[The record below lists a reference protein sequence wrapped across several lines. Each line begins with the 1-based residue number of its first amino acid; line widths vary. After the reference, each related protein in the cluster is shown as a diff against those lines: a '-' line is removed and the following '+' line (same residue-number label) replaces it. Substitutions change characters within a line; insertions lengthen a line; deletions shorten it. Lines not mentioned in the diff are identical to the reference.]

1 MRLSRWL
8 ILAALLAIVVFVLQT
23 YIKRQQALAR
33 DMPAA
38 PRRLETGLNGRANNW
53 VYSQSDGERP
63 RVTVRAKSFR
73 QVQAPSVMELEG
85 VELQLFHQQ
94 SDQFDLVRSAK
105 AQFDIAAKTLYADG
119 VVDITMARP
128 AAGKPT
134 RVPTPGA
141 DGEEEQNPGGR
152 IVKIRTSGVRFASD
166 TGKASTD
173 RRADFEFEQGHGSA
187 VGVDYDPTSR
197 ELHLRSAVELHW
209 MGKGTNS
216 KPMLIEAGEAYYR
229 EMESKVFLLPWS
241 KLTRDTLHMEG
252 KSSVITL
259 DKGEI
264 KEALAEAAHGVQ
276 DDPGRKVEF
285 AADSLL
291 LTFGDAMAIREIKGQ
306 QHGKLVSTAQT
317 MRTTVTGEII
327 DLQFDPAAH
336 ESTLTHALAMQ
347 KAVAEAQPLPKP
359 GELPAE
365 TRVLRSEVIHLNMR
379 PGGKDIDTVET
390 DGAGTVDFLPNRPEQ
405 STRFVQGDRIWI
417 TYGSDNRIQSFR
429 SINASTRTE
438 KPGTPAPP
446 PMLTQSKELLATFDP
461 KTSELSRLEQKTDFR
476 YEEGGRRA
484 TADRATLEQAKD
496 VITLE
501 GSARTSDPTGT
512 AAADRLILNQ
522 KSGDFVADGRVATTR
537 MPDQKPSSSSAL
549 LSDAE
554 LMQGRAQHMTSAE
567 KNQKLHYEGNAV
579 VWQGVNRVEADR
591 IDIDRTKQVFEAHG
605 KVVSQFAD
613 KAPDKNDDKAGPDK
627 NNDAKTD
634 AKKTE
639 AVKPAAAAATAAIP
653 APVFTVVRAPDLVYT
668 DVTRIAHYQGGAAMV
683 RPGLVVNGKELKAYL
698 NERDADSSLNH
709 AFAEGAVKIV
719 STEDKR
725 TRTGTGEH
733 GEYYA
738 DEKKVIV
745 NGGDALLVD
754 SLKGQT
760 KGKQLTWWS
769 NNDRLLVNGAEN
781 RSADTLY
788 LKK

>member
-23 YIKRQQALAR
+23 YIKRQQALAHEA
-33 DMPAA
+33 PAA
-38 PRRLETGLNGRANNW
+38 PRPLETGINGRASDW
-53 VYSQSDGERP
+53 VYTQSDGERP

-73 QVQAPSVMELEG
+73 QVKAPSVMELEG
-85 VELQLFHQQ
+85 VELQLFHQEA
-94 SDQFDLVRSAK
+94 DQFDLVRSAK

-119 VVDITMARP
+119 EVNIIMARP

-134 RVPTPGA
+134 VAPKPGGDS
-141 DGEEEQNPGGR
+141 DGEENTGGR

-166 TGKASTD
+166 TGKASTG

-187 VGVDYDPTSR
+187 EGVDYDPASR
-197 ELHLRSAVELHW
+197 ELHLRSGVQLHW
-209 MGKGTNS
+209 IGKGKNS

-252 KSSVITL
+252 TSSVITL
-259 DKGEI
+259 DNGVI
-264 KEALAEAAHGVQ
+264 KEALTVAAHGVQ
-276 DDPGRKVEF
+276 DEPGRKVEF
-285 AADSLL
+285 AAESLL
-291 LTFGDAMAIREIKGQ
+291 LMFGDGMAIQEIKGQ
-306 QHGKLVSTAQT
+306 HNGKLISSADT

-347 KAVAEAQPLPKP
+347 KAVAEAQPLPRP
-359 GELPAE
+359 GELISE

-379 PGGKDIDTVET
+379 PGGKDIATVET
-390 DGAGTVDFLPNRPEQ
+390 DGAGTVDFLPNRPGQ
-405 STRFVQGDRIWI
+405 PKRFMQGDRIWI
-417 TYGSDNRIQSFR
+417 TYGPENRIQSFR

-438 KPGTPAPP
+438 KPGTPVPP
-446 PMLTQSKELLATFDP
+446 PMLTRSKELLASFDP
-461 KTSELSRLEQKTDFR
+461 KTSELTRLEQKTDFH
-476 YEEGGRRA
+476 YEEGDRRA

-496 VITLE
+496 LITLE

-522 KSGDFVADGRVATTR
+522 KSGDFIADGRVSTTR
-537 MPDQKPSSSSAL
+537 LPDQKPSSSSSL

-554 LMQGRAQHMTSAE
+554 LMQGRAQHMTSVE

-591 IDIDRTKQVFEAHG
+591 IDIDRTRQVFEAHG
-605 KVVSQFAD
+605 KVVSQFSDKSSDKVAD
-613 KAPDKNDDKAGPDK
+613 KSND
-627 NNDAKTD
+627 KTD
-634 AKKTE
+634 GKKTV
-639 AVKPAAAAATAAIP
+639 AAKPAIAA
-653 APVFTVVRAPDLVYT
+653 APVFTVVRAPDLIYS
-668 DVTRIAHYQGGAAMV
+668 DDTRIAHYQGGAAMV
-683 RPGLVVNGKELKAYL
+683 RPGLSVNGKELKAYL
-698 NERDADSSLNH
+698 NDRDADTSLNH

-738 DEKKVIV
+738 SEKKVIL
-745 NGGDALLVD
+745 NGGDALMVD
-754 SLKGQT
+754 SVKGQT
-760 KGKQLTWWS
+760 RGKQLTWWS

-781 RSADTLY
+781 RPADTLY

>member
-8 ILAALLAIVVFVLQT
+8 ILAALLTIVGFVLQT
-23 YIKRQQALAR
+23 YIKRQQALAHET
-33 DMPAA
+33 PAA
-38 PRRLETGLNGRANNW
+38 PKPLETGINGRASDW
-53 VYSQSDGERP
+53 VYTQSDGERP

-73 QVQAPSVMELEG
+73 QVRAPSVMELEG

-119 VVDITMARP
+119 DVDITMARP
-128 AAGKPT
+128 AAGTPTVAPKPGGD
-134 RVPTPGA
+134 VGA
-141 DGEEEQNPGGR
+141 EENPGGR

-173 RRADFEFEQGHGSA
+173 RRADFEFEQGNGSA
-187 VGVDYDPTSR
+187 KGVDYDPTSR

-209 MGKGTNS
+209 IGKGKSS

-241 KLTRDTLHMEG
+241 KLTRDTLHMEAT
-252 KSSVITL
+252 SSVITL
-259 DKGEI
+259 DQGVI
-264 KEALAEAAHGVQ
+264 KEALSEAAHGVQ

-285 AADSLL
+285 AADSLVL
-291 LTFGDAMAIREIKGQ
+291 SFGDAMAIREIKGQ
-306 QHGKLVSTAQT
+306 HHGKLVSSAQT

-327 DLQFDPAAH
+327 DLQFDPAAP
-336 ESTLTHALAMQ
+336 ESTLAHALAMQ
-347 KAVAEAQPLPKP
+347 QAVAEAQPLPQP
-359 GELPAE
+359 GEPLAE

-390 DGAGTVDFLPNRPEQ
+390 DGAGTVDFLPNRPGQ
-405 STRFVQGDRIWI
+405 PKRFMQGDRIWI
-417 TYGSDNRIQSFR
+417 TYGPENRIQSFR
-429 SINASTRTE
+429 AINASTRTE

-446 PMLTQSKELLATFDP
+446 PMLTQSKELLASFDP
-461 KTSELSRLEQKTDFR
+461 KTSELTRLEQKTDFR
-476 YEEGGRRA
+476 YEEGVSRA

-496 VITLE
+496 TITLD

-522 KSGDFVADGRVATTR
+522 KSGDFIADGRVSTTR
-537 MPDQKPSSSSAL
+537 LPDQKPSSSSSL

-579 VWQGVNRVEADR
+579 VWQGVKRVEADR
-591 IDIDRTKQVFEAHG
+591 IDIDRTRQVFEAHG
-605 KVVSQFAD
+605 KVVSQFSD
-613 KAPDKNDDKAGPDK
+613 KSDNTKPVAG
-627 NNDAKTD
+627 
-634 AKKTE
+634 
-639 AVKPAAAAATAAIP
+639 KPAAAPAA
-653 APVFTVVRAPDLVYT
+653 APIFTVVRAPDLIYS
-668 DVTRIAHYQGGAAMV
+668 DDTRIAHYQGGAAMV
-683 RPGLVVNGKELKAYL
+683 RPGLAVNGKELKAYL
-698 NERDADSSLNH
+698 NERNADTSLNH
-709 AFAEGAVKIV
+709 ALAEGAVKII
-719 STEDKR
+719 STADKR

-738 DEKKVIV
+738 SEQKVIL

-760 KGKQLTWWS
+760 RGKQLTWWS

-781 RSADTLY
+781 RPADTLY

>member
-8 ILAALLAIVVFVLQT
+8 ILAAILAIVVFVLQT

-33 DMPAA
+33 DTPVA
-38 PRRLETGLNGRANNW
+38 PRPLETGINGRASNW
-53 VYSQSDGERP
+53 VYSQSDGEHP

-73 QVQAPSVMELEG
+73 QVKAPSVMELEG
-85 VELQLFHQQ
+85 VELQLFHQE

-105 AQFDIAAKTLYADG
+105 AEFDIAAKTLYADG

-134 RVPTPGA
+134 VAPKPGA
-141 DGEEEQNPGGR
+141 DGENADGENQEYNPGGR

-173 RRADFEFEQGHGSA
+173 RRADFEFEQGNGSA
-187 VGVDYDPTSR
+187 EGVDYDPTSR

-209 MGKGTNS
+209 MGKGKGS

-259 DKGEI
+259 DKGVI
-264 KEALAEAAHGVQ
+264 KEASTEAAHGVQ
-276 DDPGRKVEF
+276 DEPGRKVEF

-291 LTFGDAMAIREIKGQ
+291 LTFGDGMAIREIKGQ
-306 QHGKLVSTAQT
+306 QHGKLVSTAET

-347 KAVAEAQPLPKP
+347 KAVAEAQPLPQP
-359 GELPAE
+359 GELLAE

-390 DGAGTVDFLPNRPEQ
+390 DGAGTVDFLPNRPGQ
-405 STRFVQGDRIWI
+405 PKRFMQGDRIWI
-417 TYGSDNRIQSFR
+417 TYGADNRIQSFR
-429 SINASTRTE
+429 AINASTRTD
-438 KPGTPAPP
+438 KPGTPPPP

-476 YEEGGRRA
+476 YEEGVRRA

-512 AAADRLILNQ
+512 AAADRLVLNQ
-522 KSGDFVADGRVATTR
+522 KSGDFVADGRVSTTHL
-537 MPDQKPSSSSAL
+537 PDQKPSSSSSL

-591 IDIDRTKQVFEAHG
+591 IDIDRTRQIFEAHG

-613 KAPDKNDDKAGPDK
+613 KSPDKTAGEKA
-627 NNDAKTD
+627 DAR
-634 AKKTE
+634 
-639 AVKPAAAAATAAIP
+639 KPTAAP
-653 APVFTVVRAPDLVYT
+653 VPVFTVVKAPDLVYT
-668 DVTRIAHYQGGAAMV
+668 DDTRIADYRGGAAMV
-683 RPGLVVNGKELKAYL
+683 RPGLIVNGKELKAYL
-698 NERDADSSLNH
+698 NERDADTSLNH

-738 DEKKVIV
+738 AEKKVIL

-760 KGKQLTWWS
+760 RGKQLTWWS

-781 RSADTLY
+781 RPADTLY

>member
-23 YIKRQQALAR
+23 YIKRQQALAHET
-33 DMPAA
+33 PAA
-38 PRRLETGLNGRANNW
+38 PRPLETGINGRASDW
-53 VYSQSDGERP
+53 VYTQSDGERP

-73 QVQAPSVMELEG
+73 QVKAPSVMELEG
-85 VELQLFHQQ
+85 MELQLFHQQ

-134 RVPTPGA
+134 TVPTLGS
-141 DGEEEQNPGGR
+141 DSEEEENPGGR
-152 IVKIRTSGVRFASD
+152 IVKIHTSGVRFASD

-173 RRADFEFEQGHGSA
+173 RRADFEFEQGNGSA
-187 VGVDYDPTSR
+187 EGVDYDPTSR

-209 MGKGTNS
+209 MGKGKNS

-252 KSSVITL
+252 TTSVITL
-259 DKGEI
+259 DKGVI
-264 KEALAEAAHGVQ
+264 KEALAVAAHGVQ

-291 LTFGDAMAIREIKGQ
+291 LTFGDDMAIQEIKGQ
-306 QHGKLVSTAQT
+306 HNGKLVSTAAT

-327 DLQFDPAAH
+327 DLQFDPATH

-347 KAVAEAQPLPKP
+347 KAVAEAQPLPQP
-359 GELPAE
+359 GQLLAE

-379 PGGKDIDTVET
+379 AGGKDIDTVET
-390 DGAGTVDFLPNRPEQ
+390 DGAGMVDFLPNRPGQ
-405 STRFVQGDRIWI
+405 PKRFMQGDRIWI
-417 TYGSDNRIQSFR
+417 TYGPDNRIQSFR
-429 SINASTRTE
+429 AINASTRTE
-438 KPGTPAPP
+438 KPGTPVPP
-446 PMLTQSKELLATFDP
+446 PMLTQSKELLASFDP
-461 KTSELSRLEQKTDFR
+461 KTSELTRLEQKRDFR

-501 GSARTSDPTGT
+501 GSARISDPTGT
-512 AAADRLILNQ
+512 AAADRLVLNQ
-522 KSGDFVADGRVATTR
+522 KTGDFVADGRVATTR
-537 MPDQKPSSSSAL
+537 LPDQKPSSSSSL

-591 IDIDRTKQVFEAHG
+591 IDIDRTRQVFEAHG
-605 KVVSQFAD
+605 NVVSQFAD
-613 KAPDKNDDKAGPDK
+613 KAANKTSAD
-627 NNDAKTD
+627 KTD
-634 AKKTE
+634 GDKTE
-639 AVKPAAAAATAAIP
+639 AAKPAAAA
-653 APVFTVVRAPDLVYT
+653 APVFTVVRAPDLIYS
-668 DVTRIAHYQGGAAMV
+668 DATRIADYQGGAAMV
-683 RPGLVVNGKELKAYL
+683 RPGLVVNGKELKAYM
-698 NERDADSSLNH
+698 NERDADTSLNH

-719 STEDKR
+719 STADKR

-738 DEKKVIV
+738 AERKVIL
-745 NGGDALLVD
+745 NGGDSLLVD
-754 SLKGQT
+754 SLKGLT
-760 KGKQLTWWS
+760 RGKQLTWWS

-781 RSADTLY
+781 RPADTLY

>member
-8 ILAALLAIVVFVLQT
+8 ILAALLTIVVFVLQT

-38 PRRLETGLNGRANNW
+38 PQPLETGINGRASNW

-73 QVQAPSVMELEG
+73 QVKAPSVMELEG
-85 VELQLFHQQ
+85 VELQLFHQE

-105 AQFDIAAKTLYADG
+105 AEFDIAAKTLYADG

-134 RVPTPGA
+134 VAPKPGA
-141 DGEEEQNPGGR
+141 DGENEEYNPGGR

-173 RRADFEFEQGHGSA
+173 RRADFEFEQGNGSA
-187 VGVDYDPTSR
+187 QGVDYDPVSH

-209 MGKGTNS
+209 MGKGKSS

-252 KSSVITL
+252 TSSVITL
-259 DKGEI
+259 DKGVI

-276 DDPGRKVEF
+276 DEPGRKVEF

-291 LTFGDAMAIREIKGQ
+291 LTFGDEMAIREIKGQ
-306 QHGKLVSTAQT
+306 QHGKLVSTAET
-317 MRTTVTGEII
+317 MRTTVTGEMI
-327 DLQFDPAAH
+327 DLQFDPAAR

-347 KAVAEAQPLPKP
+347 KAVAEAQPLPQP
-359 GELPAE
+359 GELLAE

-379 PGGKDIDTVET
+379 PGGRDIDTVET
-390 DGAGTVDFLPNRPEQ
+390 DGAGTVDFLPNRPGQ
-405 STRFVQGDRIWI
+405 PKRFMQGDRIWI
-417 TYGSDNRIQSFR
+417 TYGTGNRIQSFR
-429 SINASTRTE
+429 SINASTRTD
-438 KPGTPAPP
+438 KPGTPVPP

-461 KTSELSRLEQKTDFR
+461 KTSELSRLEQKTEFR
-476 YEEGGRRA
+476 YEEGVRRA

-501 GSARTSDPTGT
+501 GSARTADPTGT

-522 KSGDFVADGRVATTR
+522 KSGDFVADGRVSTTR
-537 MPDQKPSSSSAL
+537 LPDQKPSSSSSL

-591 IDIDRTKQVFEAHG
+591 IDIDRARQVFEAHG

-613 KAPDKNDDKAGPDK
+613 KAADKTDDKTGG
-627 NNDAKTD
+627 N
-634 AKKTE
+634 KTE
-639 AVKPAAAAATAAIP
+639 ASKPAAAA

-668 DVTRIAHYQGGAAMV
+668 DDTRIAHYQGGAAMV
-683 RPGLVVNGKELKAYL
+683 RPGLVVNGKELKAYM
-698 NERDADSSLNH
+698 NERDADTSLNH

-719 STEDKR
+719 STADKR

-738 DEKKVIV
+738 AEQKVIL
-745 NGGDALLVD
+745 NGGEALLVD

-781 RSADTLY
+781 RPADTLY

>member
-23 YIKRQQALAR
+23 YIKRQQALAHEA
-33 DMPAA
+33 PAA
-38 PRRLETGLNGRANNW
+38 PRPLETGINGRASDW
-53 VYSQSDGERP
+53 VYTQSDGERP

-119 VVDITMARP
+119 DVDITMARP

-134 RVPTPGA
+134 VVPKPGA
-141 DGEEEQNPGGR
+141 DSEAEQNPGGR

-173 RRADFEFEQGHGSA
+173 RRADFEFEQGNGSA
-187 VGVDYDPTSR
+187 KGVDYDPTSR

-209 MGKGTNS
+209 MSKGKNS

-252 KSSVITL
+252 TSSVITL
-259 DKGEI
+259 DKGVI
-264 KEALAEAAHGVQ
+264 KEAQSVAAHGVQ

-291 LTFGDAMAIREIKGQ
+291 LTFGDAMAIREIKGL

-327 DLQFDPAAH
+327 DLQFDPAAR

-347 KAVAEAQPLPKP
+347 KAVAEAQPLPQP
-359 GELPAE
+359 GELLAE
-365 TRVLRSEVIHLNMR
+365 TRILRSEVIHLNMR
-379 PGGKDIDTVET
+379 AGGKDIDTVET
-390 DGAGTVDFLPNRPEQ
+390 DGAGTVDFLPNRPGQ
-405 STRFVQGDRIWI
+405 PKRFMQGDRIWI
-417 TYGSDNRIQSFR
+417 AYGADNRIQSFR
-429 SINASTRTE
+429 AVNASTRTE
-438 KPGTPAPP
+438 KPGTPLPP
-446 PMLTQSKELLATFDP
+446 PMLTQSKELLASFDP
-461 KTSELSRLEQKTDFR
+461 KTSELARLEQKTDFR
-476 YEEGGRRA
+476 YEEGVRRA

-537 MPDQKPSSSSAL
+537 MPDQKPSSSSSL

-591 IDIDRTKQVFEAHG
+591 IDIDRTRQVFEAHG

-613 KAPDKNDDKAGPDK
+613 KSPDKNDDKTAG
-627 NNDAKTD
+627 N
-634 AKKTE
+634 KTE
-639 AVKPAAAAATAAIP
+639 VAKPATAALTP
-653 APVFTVVRAPDLVYT
+653 APVFTVVRAPDLIYT
-668 DVTRIAHYQGGAAMV
+668 DDTRIAHYQGGAAMV

-709 AFAEGAVKIV
+709 AFADGAVKIV

-738 DEKKVIV
+738 AEKKVIM
-745 NGGDALLVD
+745 NGGEALLVD

-781 RSADTLY
+781 RPADTLY

>member
-8 ILAALLAIVVFVLQT
+8 ILAAILAIVVFVLQT

-33 DMPAA
+33 DTPVA
-38 PRRLETGLNGRANNW
+38 PRPLETGINGRASNW
-53 VYSQSDGERP
+53 VYSQSDGEHP

-73 QVQAPSVMELEG
+73 QVKAPSVMELEG
-85 VELQLFHQQ
+85 VELQLFHQE

-134 RVPTPGA
+134 VAPKPGA
-141 DGEEEQNPGGR
+141 DGENADGENQEYNPGGR

-173 RRADFEFEQGHGSA
+173 RRADFEFEQGNGSA
-187 VGVDYDPTSR
+187 EGVDYDPTSR

-209 MGKGTNS
+209 MGKGKGS

-259 DKGEI
+259 DKGVI
-264 KEALAEAAHGVQ
+264 KEASTEAAHGVQ
-276 DDPGRKVEF
+276 DEPGRKVEF

-291 LTFGDAMAIREIKGQ
+291 LTFGDGMAIREIKGQ
-306 QHGKLVSTAQT
+306 QHGKLVSTAET

-347 KAVAEAQPLPKP
+347 KAVAEAQPLPQP
-359 GELPAE
+359 GELLAE

-390 DGAGTVDFLPNRPEQ
+390 DGAGTVDFLPNRPGQ
-405 STRFVQGDRIWI
+405 PKRFMQGDRIWI
-417 TYGSDNRIQSFR
+417 TYGADNRIQSFR
-429 SINASTRTE
+429 AINASTRTD
-438 KPGTPAPP
+438 KPGTPPPP

-476 YEEGGRRA
+476 YEEGVRRA

-512 AAADRLILNQ
+512 AAADRLVLNQ
-522 KSGDFVADGRVATTR
+522 KSGDFVADGRVSTTHL
-537 MPDQKPSSSSAL
+537 PDQKPSSSSSL

-591 IDIDRTKQVFEAHG
+591 IDIDRTRQIFEAHG

-613 KAPDKNDDKAGPDK
+613 KSPDKTAGEKA
-627 NNDAKTD
+627 DAR
-634 AKKTE
+634 
-639 AVKPAAAAATAAIP
+639 KPTAAP
-653 APVFTVVRAPDLVYT
+653 VPVFTVVKAPDLVYT
-668 DVTRIAHYQGGAAMV
+668 DDTRIADYRGGAAMV
-683 RPGLVVNGKELKAYL
+683 RPGLIVNGKELKAYL
-698 NERDADSSLNH
+698 NERDADTSLDH

-738 DEKKVIV
+738 AEKKVIL

-760 KGKQLTWWS
+760 RGKQLTWWS

-781 RSADTLY
+781 RPADTLY

>member
-33 DMPAA
+33 DTPAA
-38 PRRLETGLNGRANNW
+38 PRPLETGINGRASNW
-53 VYSQSDGERP
+53 VYSQSDGEHP

-73 QVQAPSVMELEG
+73 QVKAPSVMELEG

-128 AAGKPT
+128 AAGNPT
-134 RVPTPGA
+134 MAPKPGA
-141 DGEEEQNPGGR
+141 NSEKEEENPGGR

-173 RRADFEFEQGHGSA
+173 RRADFEFEQGQGSA
-187 VGVDYDPTSR
+187 EGVDYDPVSR

-209 MGKGTNS
+209 MGKGKRS

-252 KSSVITL
+252 TSSVISL
-259 DKGEI
+259 DKGVI
-264 KEALAEAAHGVQ
+264 KEAVAEAAHGVQ

-285 AADSLL
+285 AADSLV
-291 LTFGDAMAIREIKGQ
+291 LTFGDDMAIQEVKGQ
-306 QHGKLVSTAQT
+306 HHGKLISTAAT
-317 MRTTVTGEII
+317 MRTTVTGDII

-347 KAVAEAQPLPKP
+347 KAVAEAQPLPQP
-359 GELPAE
+359 GELLAD

-379 PGGKDIDTVET
+379 PGGKEIDTVLT

-405 STRFVQGDRIWI
+405 PKRFMQGDRIWI
-417 TYGSDNRIQSFR
+417 TYGPENRIQSFR
-429 SINASTRTE
+429 AVNASTRTQ
-438 KPGTPAPP
+438 KPGPPAPP
-446 PMLTQSKELLATFDP
+446 PMLTQSKELLAMFDP
-461 KTSELSRLEQKTDFR
+461 KTSELTRLEQKADFR
-476 YEEGGRRA
+476 YEEGVRRA
-484 TADRATLEQAKD
+484 TADRATLEQATD
-496 VITLE
+496 LITLE
-501 GSARTSDPTGT
+501 GSARTWDPTGT
-512 AAADRLILNQ
+512 AAADRLVLNQ
-522 KSGDFVADGRVATTR
+522 KSGDFVADGRVSTTR
-537 MPDQKPSSSSAL
+537 LPDQKPSSSSSL

-554 LMQGRAQHMTSAE
+554 LMQGRAQHMTSAQ

-591 IDIDRTKQVFEAHG
+591 IDIDRTRQVFEAHG

-613 KAPDKNDDKAGPDK
+613 KSAG
-627 NNDAKTD
+627 KTD
-634 AKKTE
+634 GKK
-639 AVKPAAAAATAAIP
+639 ADAGQPAAAP
-653 APVFTVVRAPDLVYT
+653 APIFTVVRAPDLIYS
-668 DVTRIAHYQGGAAMV
+668 DDTRIAHYHGGAAMV

-698 NERDADSSLNH
+698 NERDADTSLNH

-719 STEDKR
+719 STADKR

-738 DEKKVIV
+738 AEQKVIL

-760 KGKQLTWWS
+760 HGKQLTWWS
-769 NNDRLLVNGAEN
+769 NNDRLLVNGTEN
-781 RSADTLY
+781 RPADTLY

>member
-8 ILAALLAIVVFVLQT
+8 ILAAILAIVVFVLQT

-33 DMPAA
+33 DTPVA
-38 PRRLETGLNGRANNW
+38 PRPLETGINGRASNW
-53 VYSQSDGERP
+53 VYSQSDGEHP

-73 QVQAPSVMELEG
+73 QVKAPSVMELEG
-85 VELQLFHQQ
+85 VELQLFHQE

-134 RVPTPGA
+134 VAPKPGA
-141 DGEEEQNPGGR
+141 DGENADGENQEYNPGGR

-173 RRADFEFEQGHGSA
+173 RRADFEFEQGNGSA
-187 VGVDYDPTSR
+187 EGVDYDPTSR

-209 MGKGTNS
+209 RGKGKGS

-259 DKGEI
+259 DKGVI
-264 KEALAEAAHGVQ
+264 KEASTEAAHGVQ
-276 DDPGRKVEF
+276 DEPGRKVEF

-291 LTFGDAMAIREIKGQ
+291 LTFGDGMAIREIKGQ
-306 QHGKLVSTAQT
+306 QHGKLVSTAET

-347 KAVAEAQPLPKP
+347 KAVAEAQPLPQP
-359 GELPAE
+359 GELLAE

-390 DGAGTVDFLPNRPEQ
+390 DGVGTVDFLPNRPGQ
-405 STRFVQGDRIWI
+405 PKRFMQGDRIWI
-417 TYGSDNRIQSFR
+417 TYGADNRIQSFR
-429 SINASTRTE
+429 AINASTRTD
-438 KPGTPAPP
+438 KPGTPPPP

-476 YEEGGRRA
+476 YEEGVRRA

-512 AAADRLILNQ
+512 AAADRLVLNQ
-522 KSGDFVADGRVATTR
+522 KSGDFVADGRVSTTHL
-537 MPDQKPSSSSAL
+537 PDQKPSSSSSL

-591 IDIDRTKQVFEAHG
+591 IDIDRTRQIFEAHG

-613 KAPDKNDDKAGPDK
+613 KSPDKTAGEKA
-627 NNDAKTD
+627 DAR
-634 AKKTE
+634 
-639 AVKPAAAAATAAIP
+639 KPTAAP
-653 APVFTVVRAPDLVYT
+653 VPVFTVVKAPDLVYT
-668 DVTRIAHYQGGAAMV
+668 DDTRIADYRGGAAMV
-683 RPGLVVNGKELKAYL
+683 RPGLIVNGKELKAYL
-698 NERDADSSLNH
+698 NERDADTSLNH

-738 DEKKVIV
+738 AEKKVIL

-760 KGKQLTWWS
+760 RGKQLTWWS

-781 RSADTLY
+781 RPADTLY

>member
-8 ILAALLAIVVFVLQT
+8 ILAAILAIVVFVLQT

-33 DMPAA
+33 DTPVA
-38 PRRLETGLNGRANNW
+38 PRPLETGINGRASNW
-53 VYSQSDGERP
+53 VYSQSDGEHP

-73 QVQAPSVMELEG
+73 QVKAPSVMELEG
-85 VELQLFHQQ
+85 VELQLFHQE

-134 RVPTPGA
+134 VAPKPGA
-141 DGEEEQNPGGR
+141 DGENADGENQEYNPGGR

-173 RRADFEFEQGHGSA
+173 RRADFEFEQGNGSA
-187 VGVDYDPTSR
+187 EGVDYDPTSR

-209 MGKGTNS
+209 RGKGKGS

-259 DKGEI
+259 DKGVI
-264 KEALAEAAHGVQ
+264 KEASTEAAHGVQ
-276 DDPGRKVEF
+276 DEPGRKVEF

-291 LTFGDAMAIREIKGQ
+291 LTFGDGMAIREIKGQ
-306 QHGKLVSTAQT
+306 QHGKLVSTAET

-347 KAVAEAQPLPKP
+347 KAVAEAQPLPQR
-359 GELPAE
+359 GELLAE

-390 DGAGTVDFLPNRPEQ
+390 DGVGTVDFLPNRPGQ
-405 STRFVQGDRIWI
+405 PKRFMQGDRIWI
-417 TYGSDNRIQSFR
+417 TYGADNRIQSFR
-429 SINASTRTE
+429 AINASTRTD
-438 KPGTPAPP
+438 KPGTPPPP

-476 YEEGGRRA
+476 YEEGVRRA

-512 AAADRLILNQ
+512 AAADRLVLNQ
-522 KSGDFVADGRVATTR
+522 KSGDFVADGRVSTTHL
-537 MPDQKPSSSSAL
+537 PDQKPSSSSSL

-591 IDIDRTKQVFEAHG
+591 IDIDRTRQIFEAHG

-613 KAPDKNDDKAGPDK
+613 KSPDKTAGEKA
-627 NNDAKTD
+627 DAR
-634 AKKTE
+634 
-639 AVKPAAAAATAAIP
+639 KPTAAP
-653 APVFTVVRAPDLVYT
+653 VPVFTVVKAPDLVYT
-668 DVTRIAHYQGGAAMV
+668 DDTRIADYRGGAAMV
-683 RPGLVVNGKELKAYL
+683 RPGLIVNGKELKAYL
-698 NERDADSSLNH
+698 NERDADTSLNH

-738 DEKKVIV
+738 AEKKVIL

-760 KGKQLTWWS
+760 RGKQLTWWS

-781 RSADTLY
+781 RPADTLY

>member
-8 ILAALLAIVVFVLQT
+8 ILAALLAIVGFVLQT

-38 PRRLETGLNGRANNW
+38 PRPLETGINGRASNW
-53 VYSQSDGERP
+53 VYSQTDGERP

-73 QVQAPSVMELEG
+73 QVQAPSLMELEG
-85 VELQLFHQQ
+85 VELQLFHRE

-134 RVPTPGA
+134 VVPKFGE
-141 DGEEEQNPGGR
+141 DSEEEENPGGR

-166 TGKASTD
+166 TGKASTG
-173 RRADFEFEQGHGSA
+173 RRADFEFEQGNGSA
-187 VGVDYDPTSR
+187 EGVDYDPTSR
-197 ELHLRSAVELHW
+197 ELHLRSQVELHW
-209 MGKGTNS
+209 MGKGPRS

-241 KLTRDTLHMEG
+241 KLTRDMLHMEG
-252 KSSVITL
+252 ASSVVTL

-264 KEALAEAAHGVQ
+264 KEALTEAAHGVQ
-276 DDPGRKVEF
+276 DDSGRKVEF

-291 LTFGDAMAIREIKGQ
+291 LTFGDAMAVREIKGQ
-306 QHGKLVSTAQT
+306 HHGKLVSTAAT

-327 DLQFDPAAH
+327 DLQFDPAAR

-359 GELPAE
+359 GELLGE

-379 PGGKDIDTVET
+379 AGGKDIDTVET
-390 DGAGTVDFLPNRPEQ
+390 DGAGTVDFLPNRPGQ
-405 STRFVQGDRIWI
+405 PKRLMQGDRIWI
-417 TYGSDNRIQSFR
+417 AYGADNRIQSFR
-429 SINASTRTE
+429 AINASTRTD
-438 KPGTPAPP
+438 KPGTPVPP

-461 KTSELSRLEQKTDFR
+461 KTSELARLEQKTDFR
-476 YEEGGRRA
+476 YEEGLRRA
-484 TADRATLEQAKD
+484 TADRAILEQAKD

-501 GSARTSDPTGT
+501 GSARTFDNTGT

-537 MPDQKPSSSSAL
+537 LPDQKPSSSSAL

-591 IDIDRTKQVFEAHG
+591 IDIDRTRQVFEAHG

-613 KAPDKNDDKAGPDK
+613 KDKNSDKSDGENDDKSDGNKAAA
-627 NNDAKTD
+627 AKS
-634 AKKTE
+634 
-639 AVKPAAAAATAAIP
+639 PAAAKPGAAAAPI
-653 APVFTVVRAPDLVYT
+653 FTVVRAPDLVYT
-668 DVTRIAHYQGGAAMV
+668 DDTRIAHYQGGATMV
-683 RPGLVVNGKELKAYL
+683 RLGLIVSGKELKAYL
-698 NERDADSSLNH
+698 NERDADTSLNH
-709 AFAEGAVKIV
+709 AVADGAVKIV
-719 STEDKR
+719 STQDKR

-738 DEKKVIV
+738 AEQKVILS
-745 NGGDALLVD
+745 GGEPLLID

-760 KGKQLTWWS
+760 RGKQLTWWS
-769 NNDRLLVNGAEN
+769 NNDRLLVNGVEN
-781 RSADTLY
+781 RPADTLY

>member
-8 ILAALLAIVVFVLQT
+8 ILAALLTIVVFVLQT

-38 PRRLETGLNGRANNW
+38 PRPLETGINGRASNW

-85 VELQLFHQQ
+85 VELQLFHQE

-105 AQFDIAAKTLYADG
+105 AQFDIGAKTLYADG

-134 RVPTPGA
+134 VAPKLGA
-141 DGEEEQNPGGR
+141 DGENQDYNPGGR

-187 VGVDYDPTSR
+187 QGVDYDPTSH

-209 MGKGTNS
+209 LSKGKNS

-252 KSSVITL
+252 TSSVITL
-259 DKGEI
+259 DKGVI
-264 KEALAEAAHGVQ
+264 KEASTEAAHGVQ
-276 DDPGRKVEF
+276 DEPGRKVEF

-291 LTFGDAMAIREIKGQ
+291 LTFGGDMTIREIKGQ

-347 KAVAEAQPLPKP
+347 KAVAEAEPLPQP
-359 GELPAE
+359 GELLAE

-390 DGAGTVDFLPNRPEQ
+390 DGAGTVDFLPNRPGQ
-405 STRFVQGDRIWI
+405 SKRFIQGDRIWI
-417 TYGSDNRIQSFR
+417 TYGADNRIQSFR
-429 SINASTRTE
+429 AINASTRTD
-438 KPGTPAPP
+438 KPGTPVPP

-461 KTSELSRLEQKTDFR
+461 KTSELTRLEQKTDFR
-476 YEEGGRRA
+476 YEEGVRRA

-537 MPDQKPSSSSAL
+537 MPDQKPSSSSSL

-591 IDIDRTKQVFEAHG
+591 IDIDRARQVFEAHG

-613 KAPDKNDDKAGPDK
+613 KAADKTDDKTGDKSGDKSAG
-627 NNDAKTD
+627 
-634 AKKTE
+634 KKTQ
-639 AVKPAAAAATAAIP
+639 ASKPAAAA
-653 APVFTVVRAPDLVYT
+653 APVFTVVRAPDLIYT
-668 DVTRIAHYQGGAAMV
+668 DDTRIAHYQGGAAMV
-683 RPGLVVNGKELKAYL
+683 RPGLAVNGKELKAYL
-698 NERDADSSLNH
+698 NERDADTSLNH
-709 AFAEGAVKIV
+709 AFAEGAVKII
-719 STEDKR
+719 SMEDKR

-738 DEKKVIV
+738 AEKKVIL

-760 KGKQLTWWS
+760 RGKQLTWWS
-769 NNDRLLVNGAEN
+769 DNDRLLVNGAEN
-781 RSADTLY
+781 RPADTLY

>member
-1 MRLSRWL
+1 MRLGRWL
-8 ILAALLAIVVFVLQT
+8 ILAALLVIVVFVLQT

-33 DMPAA
+33 EAPAA
-38 PRRLETGLNGRANNW
+38 PRPLETGINGRASDW
-53 VYSQSDGERP
+53 VYTQSDGEHP

-73 QVQAPSVMELEG
+73 QVKAPSVMELEG
-85 VELQLFHQQ
+85 VELQLFHQGN
-94 SDQFDLVRSAK
+94 DRFDLVRSAK

-119 VVDITMARP
+119 DVDITMARP

-134 RVPTPGA
+134 VAPKPGA
-141 DGEEEQNPGGR
+141 NGDAEEVNPGGR

-166 TGKASTD
+166 TGRASTG
-173 RRADFEFEQGHGSA
+173 RHADFDFEQGNGSA
-187 VGVDYDPTSR
+187 DGVDYDPLSR
-197 ELHLRSAVELHW
+197 ELHLRSKVALHW
-209 MGKGTNS
+209 MGKGKRS

-252 KSSVITL
+252 ASSVISL
-259 DKGEI
+259 DDGVI
-264 KEALAEAAHGVQ
+264 KQAVSEAAHGVQ
-276 DDPGRKVEF
+276 EDPGRKVEF
-285 AADSLL
+285 AADSLV
-291 LTFGDAMAIREIKGQ
+291 LTFGDDMAIQEIKGQ
-306 QHGKLVSTAQT
+306 HNGKLISSAAT

-327 DLQFDPAAH
+327 DLQFDPAAR

-347 KAVAEAQPLPKP
+347 KAVAEAQPLPQT
-359 GELPAE
+359 GELLAD

-390 DGAGTVDFLPNRPEQ
+390 DGAGTVDFLPNRPGQ
-405 STRFVQGDRIWI
+405 PKRFLQGDRIWI
-417 TYGSDNRIQSFR
+417 TYGPENRIQSFR
-429 SINASTRTE
+429 ATNASTRTD
-438 KPGTPAPP
+438 KPGTPPPP
-446 PMLTQSKELLATFDP
+446 PMLTQSKELLAIFDP
-461 KTSELSRLEQKTDFR
+461 KTSELIRLEQKMDFR
-476 YEEGGRRA
+476 YQEGVRRA

-496 VITLE
+496 TITLE

-512 AAADRLILNQ
+512 AAADRLVLNQ
-522 KSGDFVADGRVATTR
+522 KSGDFVADGRVSTTR
-537 MPDQKPSSSSAL
+537 QPDQKPSFSSSL

-591 IDIDRTKQVFEAHG
+591 IDIDRTRQVFDAHG

-613 KAPDKNDDKAGPDK
+613 KAAVDQKDEKS
-627 NNDAKTD
+627 DAKT
-634 AKKTE
+634 AGNKPE
-639 AVKPAAAAATAAIP
+639 AGKAPAVL
-653 APVFTVVRAPDLVYT
+653 PVFTVVRAADLTYS
-668 DVTRIAHYQGGAAMV
+668 DDTRIAHYQGGATMV
-683 RPGLVVNGKELKAYL
+683 RPGMVVNGKELKAYL
-698 NERDADSSLNH
+698 NDRDADTSLNH
-709 AFAEGAVKIV
+709 AFADGAVKIV
-719 STEDKR
+719 STADKR

-738 DEKKVIV
+738 AERKVIL

-760 KGKQLTWWS
+760 RGNQLTWWS
-769 NNDRLLVNGAEN
+769 NNDRLLVNGADN
-781 RSADTLY
+781 RPADTLY